1 MAPGGK
7 DLGAESDRLLALSPA
22 GRPRRHAD
30 EGVALLTRAHP
41 VAADRAIARPTLVPY
56 PPGVRLTSLHGK
68 GHSNEGEPHMETAQ
82 TPTIRNVALVGHSGA
97 GKTTLAEALL
107 HRAGVIPRMGR
118 VEEGTTVCDTEPEE
132 TKRGISLSPA
142 VAPFHWTAAD
152 GRAYRI
158 NLIDTPGYADFAG
171 GVDAALAAAD
181 LALVVVS
188 AVDGV
193 EVGTEIVWQQC
204 VEAAIPR
211 MVFVTKEDKPRA
223 DFNRVLGQLRDIFG
237 SGIVPLELPIGEE
250 DAFRGIADVLSDTGF
265 AYDADG
271 QHHVEPLPDD
281 VAAAEQRLHEEV
293 AEEIVSGDDEQ
304 LERYLS
310 GDMPTAEE
318 LGAALR
324 HEVRDCTEF
333 PVLVGSAV
341 TAVGIDRLAD
351 YLCELGPS
359 PADRPVTV
367 HAGSSDGPETE
378 VAADPKGD
386 PLLYV
391 FRTVADP
398 FVGQV
403 SLFKVLSGTV
413 KNEDRLVNAVTGAE
427 ERLHGMFHLRG
438 KEHLP
443 ADSFVAGDIGA
454 VAKLAATP
462 TGSTLAKK
470 GVKVFVT
477 GPETRPTPY
486 ALALKPLTQA
496 DDDKLSSALQRLV
509 GEDPTLVIDRAVD
522 SGQTILRGTGDTHIA
537 VALERLARK
546 FGVNVTTEDVR
557 IAYRET
563 IAKQV
568 EAEGKL
574 KKQSGGHGQF
584 AVCQLRVSPAG
595 RGEGS
600 EFVDS
605 IVGGAI
611 PRNYIPAVEKG
622 VLEAMAGGGVHGF
635 PVVDVRVEAYEGKFH
650 PVDSSDMAFRTAASI
665 GLKEALAKGGSQV
678 LEPVSMITVR
688 VPLALQGDVMG
699 DLSSR
704 RGRIAGT
711 TALDDGR
718 SEIQALVP
726 DAEIRRYVADL
737 RSLTGGRG
745 TFTAVHDHYDVVPS
759 HLVDKIVAETK
770 AAKVTKEH

>member
-1 MAPGGK
+1 M
-7 DLGAESDRLLALSPA
+7 
-22 GRPRRHAD
+22 
-30 EGVALLTRAHP
+30 V
-41 VAADRAIARPTLVPY
+41 
-56 PPGVRLTSLHGK
+56 
-68 GHSNEGEPHMETAQ
+68 ETAT

-107 HRAGVIPRMGR
+107 HRAGVVARLGR
-118 VEEGTTVCDTEPEE
+118 VEEGSTVCDTEPEE
-132 TKRGISLSPA
+132 IKRGISLSPA
-142 VAPFHWTAAD
+142 LAPFPWRASD
-152 GRAYRI
+152 GHDYTI

-171 GVDAALAAAD
+171 GVDAALSVAD

-193 EVGTEIVWQQC
+193 EVGTEIVWRQC
-204 VEAAIPR
+204 AELGIPR
-211 MVFVTKEDKPRA
+211 VIVLTKEDKPRA
-223 DFNRVLGQLRDIFG
+223 DFHRVLDQMRETFG
-237 SGIVPLELPIGEE
+237 AGLVPLELPIGEE
-250 DAFRGIADVLSDTGF
+250 EVFRGVADILSDEGF
-265 AYDADG
+265 EYAVDG
-271 QHHVEPLPDD
+271 THHQATLPDD
-281 VAAAEQRLHEEV
+281 VAEEEQRLHDEV

-310 GDMPTAEE
+310 GEVPSAAELETA
-318 LGAALR
+318 LV
-324 HEVRDCTEF
+324 HEVRDCAEF
-333 PVLVGSAV
+333 PVLVASAL
-341 TAVGIDRLAD
+341 TGVGVDRLAD
-351 YLCELGPS
+351 YLCELTPS
-359 PADRPVTV
+359 PADRPTTV
-367 HAGSSDGPETE
+367 HVGEPDGPESE
-378 VAADPKGD
+378 VVADPQGD

-413 KNEDRLVNAVTGAE
+413 ANEDRLVNAVTGTE
-427 ERLHGMFHLRG
+427 ERLHGLFRLRG

-443 ADSFVAGDIGA
+443 VDRLVAGDLGA
-454 VAKLAATP
+454 IAKLAGSP
-462 TGSTLAKK
+462 TGSTLAKR
-470 GVKVFVT
+470 GMTVHVT
-477 GPETRPTPY
+477 GPAPRPTPY

-509 GEDPTLVIDRAVD
+509 GEDPSLVIDRAAD

-546 FGVNVTTEDVR
+546 FGVNVVTEDVQ

-563 IAKQV
+563 ITKTA

-574 KKQSGGHGQF
+574 KKQSGGHGQY

-600 EFVDS
+600 AFVDS

-622 VLEAMAGGGVHGF
+622 VFEAMSSGGVHGF
-635 PVVDVRVEAYEGKFH
+635 PVVDVKVECYDGKYH
-650 PVDSSDMAFRTAASI
+650 PVDSSEMAFRTAASM
-665 GLKEALAKGGSQV
+665 GLREAMAKAGPVV
-678 LEPVSMITVR
+678 LEPVSLITVQ
-688 VPLALQGDVMG
+688 VPSTLQGDVMG

-711 TALDDGR
+711 TALPDGS
-718 SEIQALVP
+718 SEIQAMVP
-726 DAEIRRYVADL
+726 EAEVQRYVLDL

-745 TFTAVHDHYDVVPS
+745 TFTAVHDHYDVLPS
-759 HLVDKIVAETK
+759 HLVEKVTA
-770 AAKVTKEH
+770 AAKEAREARER